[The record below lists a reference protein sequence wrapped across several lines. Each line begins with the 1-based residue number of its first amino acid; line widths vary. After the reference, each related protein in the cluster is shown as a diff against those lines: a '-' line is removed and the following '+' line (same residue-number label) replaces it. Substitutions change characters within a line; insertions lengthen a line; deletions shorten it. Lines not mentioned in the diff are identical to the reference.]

1 MTGLDVPRPLLAVMG
16 WLRSTMGRGG
26 RRLLSLAFLSALLA
40 WAVLSCRPFRIPP
53 GDAGADDAG
62 GGPGGGG
69 ESNGSPI
76 ADNDAD
82 ITRYPDEKAVDHV
95 LGVTRLA
102 ASNARTQAGANAGTV
117 VAALPPGTSVDKI
130 AVRRGWFLVVF
141 IDPRDPSQGRRVLG
155 WLDPADF
162 VAPSGRRPAVHCEM
176 PRVVVAHSGVL
187 SCERVCG
194 ACPAGQACNG
204 AGQLVSDG
212 SPGAP
217 VSYCTSVAP
226 SVPTIPPLPGPA
238 PAPRPSRPLDVK
250 QQNGACPGGYGKCGA
265 VCRLQCGADADC
277 VLATA
282 HCQAGF
288 CLGPGAQPCAR

>member
-1 MTGLDVPRPLLAVMG
+1 MAQSRTGMRVGPTLVFLAMLCAMTA
-16 WLRSTMGRGG
+16 
-26 RRLLSLAFLSALLA
+26 
-40 WAVLSCRPFRIPP
+40 CRPFRVPP
-53 GDAGADDAG
+53 GDAGADEDSG
-62 GGPGGGG
+62 GASSSGG
-69 ESNGSPI
+69 ETNGAPI

-82 ITRYPDEKAVDHV
+82 ITRYPDEKAVDHL

-102 ASNARTQAGANAGTV
+102 VSNARTQAGASAGTI

-155 WLDPADF
+155 WLDPTDF
-162 VAPSGRRPAVHCEM
+162 VAPTGKRPAVHCEM
-176 PRVVVAHSGVL
+176 PRVAILHSGAQT
-187 SCERVCG
+187 CERICG

-204 AGQLVSDG
+204 TGQLVSDG
-212 SPGAP
+212 VPGSPVG
-217 VSYCTSVAP
+217 YCTSVAP
-226 SVPTIPPLPGPA
+226 TLPTVAPLPQPIPLPQPA
-238 PAPRPSRPLDVK
+238 PTPRPSRPLDVK
-250 QQNGACPGGYGKCGA
+250 QQTGACPGGYGKCGA

-277 VLATA
+277 VLSTA

>member
-1 MTGLDVPRPLLAVMG
+1 MTEPRV
-16 WLRSTMGRGG
+16 S
-26 RRLLSLAFLSALLA
+26 RRLLS
-40 WAVLSCRPFRIPP
+40 WAVLAVACALPACRPFRIPP

-62 GGPGGGG
+62 AGSGGGG
-69 ESNGSPI
+69 ESNVGPI

-102 ASNARTQAGANAGTV
+102 ASNARTQAGASAGTV

-162 VAPSGRRPAVHCEM
+162 VAPSGKRPTVHCEM
-176 PRVVVAHSGVL
+176 PRVAVT
-187 SCERVCG
+187 CERVCG

-204 AGQLVSDG
+204 TGQLVSDG
-212 SPGAP
+212 SPGAA
-217 VSYCTSVAP
+217 VSYCTTLAP
-226 SVPTIPPLPGPA
+226 TVPTVLPLPGPA
-238 PAPRPSRPLDVK
+238 PAPRPSRPLDVR

-265 VCRLQCGADADC
+265 VCRLQCGADTDC
-277 VLATA
+277 VLGTA